1 LLRLHP
7 IAAIQGKQNRYGREI
22 IIHSCG
28 EILIVL
34 PPEIARRTHIKDALV
49 KRGSPGS
56 RYRIATPAAIVDLD
70 ILERN
75 IATAVG
81 LLKGRSVEL
90 RPHTKS
96 HKCSYLARLQVEAGA
111 AGICCAKLGEAET
124 MAENGIQS
132 ILITSP
138 IFGLEAAARALRLA
152 TAIPDFAVVVDNA
165 VAADQL
171 GSAAQT
177 HSFILPVL
185 IDVDVGQRRTGVV
198 SPEMALELA
207 RAIARQPFLKLRGV
221 QGYGGSWQHTPGA
234 EARHAAVAEGMRK
247 FGSVINALRAEGFAV
262 PVVTGGGTG
271 TLNADLTL
279 GVLNEIQPGSYIFM
293 DREYHEA
300 LGQEVP
306 RFETSLF
313 VQAQVISVNQAEH
326 VTLDAGLK
334 AFATDGPAPRPVSA
348 GFRDCE
354 YRFFGDEF
362 GLLTRPREPQIALG
376 DRIEFEVPHCD
387 PTVDRY
393 DMLHLVRGDVLTEI
407 VPIEGRGRSQ

>member
-1 LLRLHP
+1 MIRSCEG
-7 IAAIQGKQNRYGREI
+7 IAIM
-22 IIHSCG
+22 
-28 EILIVL
+28 L
-34 PPEIARRTHIKDALV
+34 PPEIARRTHIKDALA

-56 RYRIATPAAIVDLD
+56 RYRIATPAAVVDLD

-75 IATAVG
+75 IAAALG
-81 LLKGRSVEL
+81 LLKGRSIAL

-96 HKCSYLARLQVEAGA
+96 HKCSYLARLQIEAGA
-111 AGICCAKLGEAET
+111 AGICCAKLGEAEA

-132 ILITSP
+132 ILVTSP
-138 IFGLEAAARALRLA
+138 IFGPEAAARASHLA
-152 TAIPDFAVVVDNA
+152 AAIRDFAVVVDNSI
-165 VAADQL
+165 VVDQL
-171 GSAAQT
+171 GSEART
-177 HSFILPVL
+177 RSFVLSVL
-185 IDVDVGQRRTGVV
+185 IDADVGQRRTGVV
-198 SPEMALELA
+198 SPEIGVELA
-207 RAIARQPFLKLRGV
+207 RAISRQPFLKLRGV
-221 QGYGGSWQHTPGA
+221 QGYGGSWQHIQGA
-234 EARHAAVAEGMRK
+234 EVRHAAVAEGMRK
-247 FGSVINALRAEGFAV
+247 LGTVVSALRAEGFAV

-271 TLNADLTL
+271 TLNADLSL

-300 LGQEVP
+300 LGQEGS

-313 VQAQVISVNQAEH
+313 VQAQVISANQAEH

-334 AFATDGPAPRPVSA
+334 AFATDGPMPQPAGA
-348 GFRDCE
+348 GFENCE

-362 GLLTRPREPQIALG
+362 GLLTRRSEIPIALG

-393 DMLHLVRGDVLTEI
+393 DVLHLVRGDVLVEI